1 MEKPAK
7 MKYNKLI
14 ERLQKLIGFTPK
26 QAELCKILEYTP
38 SKVSAR
44 AQRNSDFSDD
54 EVEKIEQYYNISL
67 SGNTNEDCA
76 LIDYYPGVFGSCGGG
91 AFVLSEQKELIQ
103 VPKKLFKTFSSVKK
117 YSVITA
123 VGESMQPYIQPKDK
137 LIVEHWNG
145 EQIKD
150 NSVYVF
156 CYRDEIFVKRLI
168 KNIDEIVVK
177 SDNPDPMYRPR
188 YIEKDDINNVTIVGQ
203 IIGLMRDMR

>member
-1 MEKPAK
+1 

-168 KNIDEIVVK
+168 KNIDEIVIK

>member
-1 MEKPAK
+1 

-67 SGNTNEDCA
+67 SGNTNDDCV

-168 KNIDEIVVK
+168 KNIDEIVIK

>member
-1 MEKPAK
+1 